1 MKRLAVLTL
10 LTAVITAKSFA
21 CIVASDSRISCQLKP
36 HLVFGANATSYYGF
50 GLDKAYHFDA
60 NHMGVDG
67 YVGIETPK
75 RYATFVLNGG
85 AVIDRSSYH
94 VGADI
99 LIDPLGWKSNAVI
112 LPKFIAAGGYRNMS
126 GLSKGYA
133 EVGIELVFG
142 RRSSIINVV
151 LDSRVGTM
159 FGNTDWYNINRVG
172 LRVNIP

>member
-1 MKRLAVLTL
+1 MKRLTVLTV
-10 LTAVITAKSFA
+10 LTVMMTVKSLA
-21 CIVASDSRISCQLKP
+21 CIVASDSRIACQLKP
-36 HLVFGANATSYYGF
+36 HFVFGANATSYYGF
-50 GLDKAYHFDA
+50 GSDKVYHFDT

-67 YVGIETPK
+67 YFGIETPK

-99 LIDPLGWKSNAVI
+99 QIDPLGWKSNAFV
-112 LPKFIAAGGYRNMS
+112 LPKFIAAGGYRNMN

-133 EVGIELVFG
+133 EVGFELVFG
-142 RRSSIINVV
+142 RRTSIINVV
-151 LDSRVGTM
+151 IDSRVGSM
-159 FGNTDWYNINRVG
+159 FGNTDWYNINRIG